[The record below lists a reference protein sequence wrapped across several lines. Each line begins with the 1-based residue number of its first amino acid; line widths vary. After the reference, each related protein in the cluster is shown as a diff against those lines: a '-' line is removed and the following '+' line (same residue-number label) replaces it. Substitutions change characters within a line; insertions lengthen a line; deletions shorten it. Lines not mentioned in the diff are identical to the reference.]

1 MAVYK
6 IAGLTVEYDCI
17 YNTLKQRSEKYLC
30 NETKAD
36 IKLRLDD
43 NYFKLKRQTFP
54 DMSDELLEYMGIGT
68 AFYKEL
74 LNFGGMML
82 HASAVAF
89 DDEAYLFAAP
99 SGTGKS
105 THTQKWTEVFDGAEI
120 INDDKPAVR
129 KIDGRYFAFGTPFS
143 GKHDISVNS
152 GFLVKA
158 ICFLDRGENKIES
171 VTPEAALNPL
181 FNLTIRPADES
192 KMDSLCKIVDDM
204 LESIPFYAMHCDI
217 SEAAVKM
224 AYNKMYT
231 KENDCDYEN

>member
-129 KIDGRYFAFGTPFS
+129 KIDGKWKVMTESLPC
-143 GKHDISVNS
+143 
-152 GFLVKA
+152 GFKSEVSALKVGS
-158 ICFLDRGENKIES
+158 IIES
-171 VTPEAALNPL
+171 SPL
-181 FNLTIRPADES
+181 TSMRIA
-192 KMDSLCKIVDDM
+192 
-204 LESIPFYAMHCDI
+204 
-217 SEAAVKM
+217 
-224 AYNKMYT
+224 
-231 KENDCDYEN
+231 